1 MINIKRERLNEKN
14 FFDLMLCTRIEVSTC
29 MLVHLVSFVNVDF
42 LEYSCITLN
51 ATLCLK
57 GL

>member
-1 MINIKRERLNEKN
+1 MINVKRERQNEKN
-14 FFDLMLCTRIEVSTC
+14 FFDLMLWTRIEVSTC

-42 LEYSCITLN
+42 LECSCITLN
-51 ATLCLK
+51 VTLRLK